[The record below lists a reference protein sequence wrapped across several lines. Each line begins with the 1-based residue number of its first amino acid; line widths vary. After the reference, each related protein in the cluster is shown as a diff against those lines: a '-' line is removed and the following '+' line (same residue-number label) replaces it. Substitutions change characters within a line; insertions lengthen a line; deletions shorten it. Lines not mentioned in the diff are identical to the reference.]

1 MYGFF
6 IHIEGGCFC
15 PQHMEEAMRY
25 PRIKP
30 ESNTFYHAYNRAAG
44 TKYDRPYGDAEKEQ
58 FLRIMKRLDS
68 FYVVDVLA
76 FTCMS
81 NHFHL
86 LLHAPEE
93 APSHE
98 ETCRRYKAYY
108 AAEERELKPGS
119 PRCEEISQRL
129 RDVSWFMHDLQR
141 QFSTWFNSTRSI
153 RRRGTLW
160 AGRFKSTVLE
170 AGVAVWDCWQY
181 IEMNAVVVGMA
192 EDASQYRFCSLGQ
205 WAGRGRHPFED
216 NAKRIL
222 LPTLGEFLREK
233 SLKSLHIRIRRELAL
248 QEAMR
253 RELQPE
259 VLEETLKKINQPV
272 KFHAQAIHQAR
283 YWVDGA
289 VIGSELF
296 VKELMTR
303 VRGPAHMKKRRLT
316 KAVEAEANGVQLVCY
331 KQLRHLLE

>member
-1 MYGFF
+1 
-6 IHIEGGCFC
+6 
-15 PQHMEEAMRY
+15 MRH

-30 ESNTFYHAYNRAAG
+30 DTDTFYHAYNRAAG
-44 TKYDRPYGDAEKEQ
+44 TKYDRPFENAEKEQ
-58 FLRIMKRLDS
+58 FLQIMKRLDR

-81 NHFHL
+81 NHYHL
-86 LLHAPEE
+86 LLHAPQE

-98 ETCRRYKAYY
+98 ETCKRYKAYY
-108 AAEERELKPGS
+108 AAEERELQPGS
-119 PRCEEISQRL
+119 PHCEEISQRM

-141 QFSTWFNSTRSI
+141 QFSTWFNATRST

-160 AGRFKSTVLE
+160 AERFKSTVLE

-181 IEMNAVVVGMA
+181 IEMNAVRVGMA

-205 WAGRGRHPFED
+205 WFGGGRHPLED
-216 NAKRIL
+216 NVKRIL
-222 LPTLGEFLREK
+222 LPTIGEFLHEK
-233 SLKSLHIRIRRELAL
+233 NLRSLQSRIRRELAA
-248 QEAMR
+248 QEAIR
-253 RELQPE
+253 RKLQPE
-259 VLEETLKKINQPV
+259 VLEETLKNAGKPV
-272 KFHAQAIHQAR
+272 KFYTEAIHRAR

-303 VRGPAHMKKRRLT
+303 VRGSAHMKKRRLT
-316 KAVEAEANGVQLVCY
+316 RAVEEEANGVHLVCY
-331 KQLRHLLE
+331 KQLRPMLE